1 MDDLKPDGA
10 SKKAVSLNDVAI
22 NQVSHQDDNVA
33 TGSSYQYV
41 DWSKPSKDGW
51 MAVQNPHLRMFSQVM
66 CHITKEPF
74 IPKHLNIG
82 QVRRLLF
89 FHEHLYWEQSN
100 YFSSPRTCLPA
111 L

>member
-1 MDDLKPDGA
+1 MVETFLKSPNVHMHGA
-10 SKKAVSLNDVAI
+10 FKEAVSLNDVAI
-22 NQVSHQDDNVA
+22 NQVSQDDNVA

-66 CHITKEPF
+66 CHITKEPSISRLMFFMSIF
-74 IPKHLNIG
+74 IG
-82 QVRRLLF
+82 
-89 FHEHLYWEQSN
+89 SN
-100 YFSSPRTCLPA
+100 QINFPHQGIVLAA

>member
-1 MDDLKPDGA
+1 MDNLKPDGA

-22 NQVSHQDDNVA
+22 NQVSHQDGNIA

-41 DWSKPSKDGW
+41 DWSKPFKDGW

-74 IPKHLNIG
+74 PPRHLNTGIP
-82 QVRRLLF
+82 QFTLLMWG
-89 FHEHLYWEQSN
+89 HIKNPQKAK
-100 YFSSPRTCLPA
+100 TA
-111 L
+111 

>member
-1 MDDLKPDGA
+1 MQPKHGA
-10 SKKAVSLNDVAI
+10 SKEPVKLNDMSI
-22 NQVSHQDDNVA
+22 TELPNQVSHQDDNVA

-74 IPKHLNIG
+74 ESFLHCRQLNIRKRG
-82 QVRRLLF
+82 CC
-89 FHEHLYWEQSN
+89 
-100 YFSSPRTCLPA
+100 FS
-111 L
+111 

>member
-1 MDDLKPDGA
+1 M
-10 SKKAVSLNDVAI
+10 AI

-66 CHITKEPF
+66 CHITKEQRDKRRRALLQHQNF
-74 IPKHLNIG
+74 DFLFYLGWSGSFTQSKHNIMK
-82 QVRRLLF
+82 VV
-89 FHEHLYWEQSN
+89 QS
-100 YFSSPRTCLPA
+100 
-111 L
+111 

>member
-1 MDDLKPDGA
+1 MQHIIVTKRQ
-10 SKKAVSLNDVAI
+10 KEAVSLNDVAI

-74 IPKHLNIG
+74 SPKNLNTGIP
-82 QVRRLLF
+82 
-89 FHEHLYWEQSN
+89 
-100 YFSSPRTCLPA
+100 
-111 L
+111 

>member
-1 MDDLKPDGA
+1 MHGA
-10 SKKAVSLNDVAI
+10 FKEAVSLNDVAI
-22 NQVSHQDDNVA
+22 NQVSQDDNVA

-74 IPKHLNIG
+74 SQALAYRESRLMFFMSIFIG
-82 QVRRLLF
+82 
-89 FHEHLYWEQSN
+89 SN
-100 YFSSPRTCLPA
+100 QINFPHQGLVLAA